1 MKRNEADI
9 LKRIAKEQQQEV
21 VSQLDENCTFHP
33 HIQSARKGS
42 NSSSSSSSAGQR
54 SRSAFELSHGDALR
68 KETNRRMLK
77 LKNDQQEL
85 QHMTFQPKISD
96 YAKEVSGRLQI
107 NNEQSQSQ
115 FLEFLKQENIK
126 KEAKRLE
133 ILRLR
138 DEQEAKSCT
147 FSPQTTDCPAYI
159 KRIAKSMSIVKA
171 ARNSTSGL
179 LDNSNLKPDW
189 K

>member
-1 MKRNEADI
+1 MVDGSSFMKRNEADI
-9 LKRIAKEQQQEV
+9 QKRIAKEQQQEV
-21 VSQLDENCTFHP
+21 VSQLDENCTFRP
-33 HIQSARKGS
+33 HIQSSRKG
-42 NSSSSSSSAGQR
+42 SSSSAGQR

-77 LKNDQQEL
+77 LKNDQEEL

-107 NNEQSQSQ
+107 NNEQTQ
-115 FLEFLKQENIK
+115 FLEFLKQENMK

-133 ILRLR
+133 VLRLR
-138 DEQEAKSCT
+138 EEQEAKSCT

-179 LDNSNLKPDW
+179 LDNSNMKPDW

>member
-9 LKRIAKEQQQEV
+9 QKRIAKEQQQEV
-21 VSQLDENCTFHP
+21 VSQLDENCTFRP
-33 HIQSARKGS
+33 HIQSSRRG
-42 NSSSSSSSAGQR
+42 SSSSSSGGQR
-54 SRSAFELSHGDALR
+54 SRSSFELSHGDALR

-107 NNEQSQSQ
+107 NNEQGTQ
-115 FLEFLKQENIK
+115 FLECLKQENIK

-133 ILRLR
+133 VLRLR
-138 DEQEAKSCT
+138 EEEEAKSCT

-179 LDNSNLKPDW
+179 LDNSNMKPDW